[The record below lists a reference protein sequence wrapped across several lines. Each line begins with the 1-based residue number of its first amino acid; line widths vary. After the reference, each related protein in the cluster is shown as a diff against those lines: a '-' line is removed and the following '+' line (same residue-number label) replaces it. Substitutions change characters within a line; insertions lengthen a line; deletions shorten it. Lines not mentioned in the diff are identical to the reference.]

1 MQYVVEAILETL
13 RGDAKAA
20 QRAAELCIE
29 VSRAHGLAVFL
40 SDGIGYLGWARVEL
54 EDRKAGIAQ
63 LNECIS
69 THIEQGNRVYIPF
82 FQGLLAE
89 IEGREGGSEAGLKR
103 IDEAIALTSEMGTR
117 WCEAFLLHIRGKILL
132 NFNPASTE
140 AAESAFS
147 AAIAVARQQ
156 KARGFELRAA
166 LSLARLYQSSGRAA
180 DAHAVLAPALE
191 GFSPTPEFPE
201 IAAAQTLLAALK

>member
-1 MQYVVEAILETL
+1 M
-13 RGDAKAA
+13 
-20 QRAAELCIE
+20 
-29 VSRAHGLAVFL
+29 
-40 SDGIGYLGWARVEL
+40 
-54 EDRKAGIAQ
+54 
-63 LNECIS
+63 
-69 THIEQGNRVYIPF
+69 HIEQGDKIFIPF

-89 IEGREGGSEAGLKR
+89 IEGREGGSEAGLNR
-103 IDEAIALTSEMGTR
+103 IDEAVALTREMGTR

-166 LSLARLYQSSGRAA
+166 LSLATLYQSSGRAA
-180 DAHAVLAPALE
+180 AAHAVLAPALE